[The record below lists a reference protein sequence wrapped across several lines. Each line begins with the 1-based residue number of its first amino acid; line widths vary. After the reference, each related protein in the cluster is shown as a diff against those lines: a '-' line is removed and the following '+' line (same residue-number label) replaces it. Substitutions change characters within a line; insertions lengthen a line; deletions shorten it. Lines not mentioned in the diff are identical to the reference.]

1 VSCQFHAIATGK
13 SLGSAGV
20 VNQRPELQRLLK
32 FMLSFPLKL
41 ASTLHNKPRSERPQR
56 GRDSRGMYHCKSC
69 CGEGPAKTKTQSA
82 VPPTGSVQKGRR
94 IGETRASLCRLK
106 NCIITEDPDPHQI
119 KIPFRLLLRLP
130 SMPSRLRVAQRER
143 QRPSNARNRRS
154 SLRPA
159 AQPTS
164 TREDSRF
171 EVTHIGRPCAPC

>member
-1 VSCQFHAIATGK
+1 MSCQFHAIATGK

-41 ASTLHNKPRSERPQR
+41 ASTLHNKPRSEPAAAGARLAGDVSLQELLR
-56 GRDSRGMYHCKSC
+56 GRSRKNKDPVGCSADWVC
-69 CGEGPAKTKTQSA
+69 AEGSKD
-82 VPPTGSVQKGRR
+82 
-94 IGETRASLCRLK
+94 GETRASLARLK

-164 TREDSRF
+164 TRADSRF